1 MDAEILHICAMIIIF
16 GITFLS
22 AYSLARRRFKM
33 ISSFL
38 VSLLFSLFIIL
49 ALHNFDMSR
58 YLHDTSSAL
67 ASHLRLENAYPIF
80 FGIFSTLV
88 AYFISSRISAQAYR
102 SLYHILTGVIL
113 LFLLIADEG
122 FTLIIISI
130 ALILLTFGEY
140 FRLMENNALS
150 RFVEKV
156 LNPAFRGNEVEGY
169 LSSFLYLVGVFLIV
183 LFLPKLIAITSVM
196 ILAFSDPTAT
206 IIGKRFGKTKWKT
219 NPDKS
224 VEGSLGMFTVSL
236 IVLFSMQFFHDL
248 NLTILTLFFVAIA
261 ITIVEALPLK
271 IGDNILIPVLAGMVM
286 IGGHAGGNT
295 PHIWLFLLPILGALV
310 YSFKMLDLFGT
321 AIAMFFGLLVLLSAT
336 QQFLMVLMCFLVLG
350 FLISRFKYKEKEKI
364 GAAEANYA
372 KRGINPV
379 IASGI
384 MSTFSALLYTIEP
397 RLSIFLFSGA
407 ISTALANV
415 FATEIGVLQKNPR
428 ILFKFEKVKAGTRGA
443 VSLLGEVGGIVGAL
457 LMGSAMAYLFSD
469 YRLVFVS
476 LVAGFFG
483 CNVDSIMGSYVP
495 NITKSEVSVFATLFG
510 GLFALI
516 FY

>member
-1 MDAEILHICAMIIIF
+1 
-16 GITFLS
+16 
-22 AYSLARRRFKM
+22 
-33 ISSFL
+33 
-38 VSLLFSLFIIL
+38 
-49 ALHNFDMSR
+49 
-58 YLHDTSSAL
+58 
-67 ASHLRLENAYPIF
+67 
-80 FGIFSTLV
+80 
-88 AYFISSRISAQAYR
+88 
-102 SLYHILTGVIL
+102 
-113 LFLLIADEG
+113 
-122 FTLIIISI
+122 
-130 ALILLTFGEY
+130 
-140 FRLMENNALS
+140 
-150 RFVEKV
+150 
-156 LNPAFRGNEVEGY
+156 
-169 LSSFLYLVGVFLIV
+169 
-183 LFLPKLIAITSVM
+183 
-196 ILAFSDPTAT
+196 
-206 IIGKRFGKTKWKT
+206 
-219 NPDKS
+219 
-224 VEGSLGMFTVSL
+224 
-236 IVLFSMQFFHDL
+236 MQFFHDL

-261 ITIVEALPLK
+261 ITITEALPLK

-336 QQFLMVLMCFLVLG
+336 QQFLVVLMCFLVLG
-350 FLISRFKYKEKEKI
+350 FLISRFKYKEKKNWS
-364 GAAEANYA
+364 GGSQLC

-457 LMGSAMAYLFSD
+457 LMGSTMAYLFSD